1 VGYSGVLRPAGEGSP
16 GTALGLKG
24 PAVSVE
30 CFGHLALRLLGHRT
44 SFLDDVTALTH
55 QALVNRQVIVSS

>member
-1 VGYSGVLRPAGEGSP
+1 M
-16 GTALGLKG
+16 
-24 PAVSVE
+24 SVE

>member
-1 VGYSGVLRPAGEGSP
+1 M
-16 GTALGLKG
+16 
-24 PAVSVE
+24 SVE

-55 QALVNRQVIVSS
+55 QALVDRQMVVPG